1 MNLCLKVLGGFTVPI
16 SERLSLRV
24 YADTRPLN
32 WKIAD
37 LQKGLILM
45 LRSNELVGEG
55 AGFGVPII
63 KNSKNTFFS
72 GTSRVTV
79 SQQSRTV
86 RIRKEFSMDRVSRET
101 FGNTRLENR
110 EARVLIDH
118 LSKLYQRHR
127 HLRFLSLKNM
137 FSRFGVHARFVSV
150 PSVGTVTV
158 SYVLKDRTISVKVD
172 FRSILVDD
180 VESLFVLNE
189 QSSSCFRAYQDSN
202 GSELFDRDIGAWDDV
217 AAEWASMSELQ
228 GRIGFRLRR
237 VPNSTLR
244 RGREFLRDSM
254 DWVGLDYELA
264 PSTRVFQYEIDILGD

>member
-1 MNLCLKVLGGFTVPI
+1 MNLYLKVLGGFTVPI

-72 GTSRVTV
+72 GTSRVSV
-79 SQQSRTV
+79 SQQSSTV
-86 RIRKEFSMDRVSRET
+86 CIRKEFSIDRVSRET

-127 HLRFLSLKNM
+127 HLRFLSLKDLV
-137 FSRFGVHARFVSV
+137 SRFGVHARFVSV
-150 PSVGTVTV
+150 PSVGTVTA
-158 SYVLKDRTISVKVD
+158 SYVLKDRKISVKVD
-172 FRSILVDD
+172 FRSIIVDR

-189 QSSSCFRAYQDSN
+189 QSSTCFGAYQDSN
-202 GSELFDRDIGAWDDV
+202 GSELFDGDIGAWDEV

-228 GRIGFRLRR
+228 GKIGFRLRR

-264 PSTRVFQYEIDILGD
+264 PSTRVFEYEIDILGD